1 MKLVILKYKI
11 AILILILVP
20 TSMSYV
26 NAQITHDENELTLE
40 INPLANTGDFI
51 DTLKQDENYFDMNIT
66 EQDVYITKNND
77 FMNPPKEY
85 EFGRNN
91 LLIKLSLTTLELKIV
106 SDADIKIKLEE
117 KYNKILKEL
126 EEYGVG
132 PEDKTSED
140 PGYYFDKY
148 DQKIKE
154 IESTSQFNNIYT
166 EDVSLSTQL
175 GYYFLIFQVHLTYLL
190 VILLGFFIMVLEL
203 LV

>member
-1 MKLVILKYKI
+1 MKLVILKYTVTI
-11 AILILILVP
+11 FILILVP

-166 EDVSLSTQL
+166 DDVSLSTQL